1 MGRALE
7 GEPGAQSGVVRVG
20 AAWVS
25 VELFTNIYTP
35 ADVYEGRRNNILDQL
50 ASVKASTMA
59 QR

>member
-1 MGRALE
+1 M
-7 GEPGAQSGVVRVG
+7 G

-50 ASVKASTMA
+50 ASVKACTMA
-59 QR
+59 QRKYTTCN